1 MHGPAMK
8 GRENVFKL
16 IFDEARCKG
25 CGLCVHACPKGVLA
39 LKKDILNDKGY
50 HPAGAARP
58 EDCIGCRS
66 CALFCPDLVIT
77 ILREEAEETGR
88 G

>member
-50 HPAGAARP
+50 HPAGRPVRKTASGAGAAP
-58 EDCIGCRS
+58 FS
-66 CALFCPDLVIT
+66 VPT
-77 ILREEAEETGR
+77 W
-88 G
+88 